1 MTDCLTRTAS
11 LSQLINGYESDTA
24 VLMHEKTNAALLPK
38 EKEENEKRLTK
49 TSDFHPSLRYPEK

>member
-24 VLMHEKTNAALLPK
+24 VLMHEKTNAAPLPK
-38 EKEENEKRLTK
+38 EKEENEKK
-49 TSDFHPSLRYPEK
+49 AY